1 MGNPKLADNA
11 SINRFS
17 KLSVPAGGALEA
29 AGVNYRDRLYNGYS
43 PEERMSLSKPQRHE
57 RYSRGNNPTVCCMT
71 GFSRPDDIKG
81 AGYMFTHLED
91 YRKPLDWYPLCKRA
105 HYLLHRRFLEPKPWL
120 RLVAKHHKE
129 GAWYTL
135 LTMDVRDMYKSY
147 DEIYPH
153 GLPSAHELWPQYADD
168 LGISGEL

>member
-1 MGNPKLADNA
+1 MLTT
-11 SINRFS
+11 I
-17 KLSVPAGGALEA
+17 PAGDALEVA
-29 AGVNYRDRLYNGYS
+29 QKNHRDKWYNGFS

-81 AGYMFTHLED
+81 TGYIFSHLELYSD
-91 YRKPLDWYPLCKRA
+91 PLNWIPMAKRP
-105 HYLLHRRFLEPKPWL
+105 HYLLHRRFIDPKPWL
-120 RLVAKHHKE
+120 RLVAKHYRH
-129 GAWYTL
+129 GAWFTL

-147 DEIYPH
+147 DEIYPD
-153 GLPSAHELWPQYADD
+153 GLPGPNELWPQYTDE